1 MRKLLSVFLVA
12 ILLVGCSA
20 PKETAS
26 YRQISMDE
34 AITMMEEESGYIIL
48 DVRTPE
54 EFAEYWGWTDLESLA
69 RTTTTPEPPCVRDL
83 EKDEIET
90 IIEIIRESLIKGED
104 DKGNYY
110 AELLHKSMSIPN
122 VMGYIMSDQDTK
134 TIANQMMSSANNVIL
149 L

>member
-1 MRKLLSVFLVA
+1 MRK
-12 ILLVGCSA
+12 ILEFPQIKENDIEKVSDLIDTIADNLDQDCS
-20 PKETAS
+20 
-26 YRQISMDE
+26 
-34 AITMMEEESGYIIL
+34 EELKALQQLTGKIH
-48 DVRTPE
+48 TPE

-69 RTTTTPEPPCVRDL
+69 RTTMTPEPPCVRDL

-134 TIANQMMSSANNVIL
+134 NIANQMMSSANNVIL

>member
-1 MRKLLSVFLVA
+1 MRK
-12 ILLVGCSA
+12 ILEFPQINEENIEKVPDLIDIIADNLDLDCS
-20 PKETAS
+20 
-26 YRQISMDE
+26 
-34 AITMMEEESGYIIL
+34 EELNALQELTGKIH
-48 DVRTPE
+48 TPE

>member
-1 MRKLLSVFLVA
+1 MRK
-12 ILLVGCSA
+12 ILEFPQINEENIEKVPDLIDIIADNLDLDCS
-20 PKETAS
+20 
-26 YRQISMDE
+26 
-34 AITMMEEESGYIIL
+34 EELNALQELTGKIH
-48 DVRTPE
+48 TPE

-69 RTTTTPEPPCVRDL
+69 RTTMTPEPPCVRDL

-90 IIEIIRESLIKGED
+90 IIEMIREALIKDED
-104 DKGNYY
+104 DKVNYY
-110 AELLHKSMSIPN
+110 TELLHKSMSIPN

>member
-1 MRKLLSVFLVA
+1 MRK
-12 ILLVGCSA
+12 ILEFPQINEENVEKVSDLIDIIADNLDLDCS
-20 PKETAS
+20 
-26 YRQISMDE
+26 
-34 AITMMEEESGYIIL
+34 EELNALQVLTGKIH
-48 DVRTPE
+48 TPE

-69 RTTTTPEPPCVRDL
+69 RTTMTPEPPCVRDL

-90 IIEIIRESLIKGED
+90 IIEIIKESFIKGED